1 MSLYCKYCKKKA
13 LVITYFYPFYNIYFS
28 KKIEK
33 NKKRRKIGIEVM
45 IKKMTKIKI
54 RVYVFFHKYRI
65 KKKGRYSEI
74 KIKGR

>member
-1 MSLYCKYCKKKA
+1 MSLYCKYCKKNA
-13 LVITYFYPFYNIYFS
+13 IVITYFYPFYNIYFS

-45 IKKMTKIKI
+45 IKKKDL

>member
-45 IKKMTKIKI
+45 IKKKDL